1 MGSFFHDAGSF
12 AASDAGDVVRVF
24 VVGPIQT
31 NCYAYVSAGEA
42 LVVDAGAA
50 GARVAAA
57 LAGEKVVCVA
67 ATHGHGDHVGGVTA
81 LVSATGAPFAL
92 AAADAEMAEHAG
104 DPSYSG
110 SGIAYDDDAP
120 VPSRLLAEGDV
131 LAVGTARFRVME
143 TPGHTP
149 GGICLVGEGT
159 AEGIAFVGDTLFPG
173 SCGRTDLAGGDPDA
187 MRRSLVRMGREI
199 APQTVLLCGHGPATT
214 MAEELASNPFV
225 R

>member
-1 MGSFFHDAGSF
+1 MKNYFRDAGSF
-12 AASDAGDVVRVF
+12 AASDGGDVVHVF

-31 NCYAYVSAGEA
+31 NCYAYVSAGEV
-42 LVVDAGAA
+42 LVVDPGAV
-50 GARVAAA
+50 GARIATA

-67 ATHGHGDHVGGVTA
+67 ATHGHGDHVGGVAA
-81 LVSATGAPFAL
+81 LVSATGAPFAIS
-92 AAADAEMAEHAG
+92 AADAEMAKHAG
-104 DPSYSG
+104 DPAYSG

-120 VPSRLLAEGDV
+120 EPSRLLAEGNV

-173 SCGRTDLAGGDPDA
+173 SCGRTDLAGGDLDA
-187 MRRSLVRMGREI
+187 MRCSLARMGREI

>member
-1 MGSFFHDAGSF
+1 
-12 AASDAGDVVRVF
+12 
-24 VVGPIQT
+24 
-31 NCYAYVSAGEA
+31 
-42 LVVDAGAA
+42 
-50 GARVAAA
+50 
-57 LAGEKVVCVA
+57 
-67 ATHGHGDHVGGVTA
+67 HGHGDHVGGVAA

-104 DPSYSG
+104 DPAYSG

-120 VPSRLLAEGDV
+120 VPSRLLAEGD
-131 LAVGTARFRVME
+131 LLEVGTARFRVME

-159 AEGIAFVGDTLFPG
+159 AEGVAFVGDTLFPG
-173 SCGRTDLAGGDPDA
+173 SCGRTDLAGGDPDS

>member
-1 MGSFFHDAGSF
+1 MKNYFRDAGSF
-12 AASDAGDVVRVF
+12 AASDGGDVVHVF

-42 LVVDAGAA
+42 LVVDPGAV
-50 GARVAAA
+50 GARIATA

-67 ATHGHGDHVGGVTA
+67 ATHGHGDHVGGVAA
-81 LVSATGAPFAL
+81 LVSATGAPFAISS
-92 AAADAEMAEHAG
+92 ADAEMAKHAG
-104 DPSYSG
+104 DPAYSG

-120 VPSRLLAEGDV
+120 EPSCLLAEGDV